1 MEKKALYY
9 ADYLHL
15 DKVLDAQYPVS
26 FTDGHEKAHDEMLFI
41 VIHQA
46 YELWFKQII
55 FELDYVLDVFGQPA
69 INDNDEDM
77 NLVRHRLRRII
88 KILQLLNDQVNV
100 LDTMTPL
107 DFLAFRNLLTP
118 SSGFQSK
125 QFRMIEAKLGLEID
139 NRHQKEYYKRTNE
152 GGFDK
157 PDYDQ
162 ISNAEADKS
171 LLTRVN
177 EWLERMPFF
186 NDEFGAKFWDEYRS
200 IYLAGLTPREASK
213 IHDFDYVFFEKIPAD
228 STPEILANLRGSFSP
243 KAMQAALFIMLYR
256 DYPIFQ
262 TSYQVLDA
270 LIEIDH
276 LMSNWRHKHL
286 IMVRRMIGMRVGT
299 GNTSG
304 AGYLE
309 GALNKHFIYRDLSGL
324 STYLIERKKIPA
336 LPKSLIE
343 KLGFSLGL
351 HHAG

>member
-69 INDNDEDM
+69 INDNAEDM
-77 NLVRHRLRRII
+77 NLVRHRLGRII

-125 QFRMIEAKLGLEID
+125 QFRLIEAKLGLEID

-162 ISNAEADKS
+162 ILS
-171 LLTRVN
+171 
-177 EWLERMPFF
+177 
-186 NDEFGAKFWDEYRS
+186 
-200 IYLAGLTPREASK
+200 ASA
-213 IHDFDYVFFEKIPAD
+213 V
-228 STPEILANLRGSFSP
+228 EI
-243 KAMQAALFIMLYR
+243 
-256 DYPIFQ
+256 
-262 TSYQVLDA
+262 
-270 LIEIDH
+270 
-276 LMSNWRHKHL
+276 
-286 IMVRRMIGMRVGT
+286 
-299 GNTSG
+299 
-304 AGYLE
+304 
-309 GALNKHFIYRDLSGL
+309 
-324 STYLIERKKIPA
+324 
-336 LPKSLIE
+336 
-343 KLGFSLGL
+343 
-351 HHAG
+351 

>member
-26 FTDGHEKAHDEMLFI
+26 FTYGHEKAHDEMLFI

-139 NRHQKEYYKRTNE
+139 NRHQKEYYKRTDE

-157 PDYDQ
+157 PDYNQ
-162 ISNAEADKS
+162 ISAAETNKS
-171 LLTRVN
+171 LLTRIN

-213 IHDFDYVFFEKIPAD
+213 INDFDYVFFEKIPAD
-228 STPEILANLRGSFSP
+228 TTPEILASLRGSFSP

>member
-1 MEKKALYY
+1 
-9 ADYLHL
+9 
-15 DKVLDAQYPVS
+15 
-26 FTDGHEKAHDEMLFI
+26 
-41 VIHQA
+41 
-46 YELWFKQII
+46 
-55 FELDYVLDVFGQPA
+55 
-69 INDNDEDM
+69 
-77 NLVRHRLRRII
+77 
-88 KILQLLNDQVNV
+88 
-100 LDTMTPL
+100 MTPL

-125 QFRMIEAKLGLEID
+125 QFRLIEAKLGLEID
-139 NRHQKEYYKRTNE
+139 NRHQKEYYKRTDE

-157 PDYDQ
+157 PDYNQ
-162 ISNAEADKS
+162 ISAAETDKS

-186 NDEFGAKFWDEYRS
+186 NDEFGNKFWDEYRS
-200 IYLAGLTPREASK
+200 IYLAGLTPREALK
-213 IHDFDYVFFEKIPAD
+213 INDFDYVFFEKNPAD
-228 STPEILANLRGSFSP
+228 ATPEMLANLRGSFSP